1 MATQKKIHN
10 LHYNA
15 GFLSGQDKTELL
27 TWLKTLHPIWEFR
40 FSKNNPPPPE
50 DEQRRLLRPVYW
62 LGNWQFACLDYFH
75 PPKGI
80 DFRCVKAE
88 VFPPVLQKLVNKME
102 ESARRMYHGAD
113 MPTKWHL
120 NTCLV
125 NFYGDEMIDGKKIDN
140 ARVGD
145 HQDFEP
151 GPVASLSLGER
162 AFFQFVHGKEK
173 DLQKKVVHEQWLT
186 DGSML
191 IFGGKKWKEET
202 FHRVQRVENKGVF
215 QFPLSFDNFFTRRI
229 NFTFRYVPIEHIL
242 PLNKFPAPFIEDVL
256 PYVKEL
262 APFSR
267 HFAKILDDLNQK

>member
-1 MATQKKIHN
+1 MLYYCQ
-10 LHYNA
+10 
-15 GFLSGQDKTELL
+15 
-27 TWLKTLHPIWEFR
+27 
-40 FSKNNPPPPE
+40 
-50 DEQRRLLRPVYW
+50 
-62 LGNWQFACLDYFH
+62 
-75 PPKGI
+75 
-80 DFRCVKAE
+80 
-88 VFPPVLQKLVNKME
+88 
-102 ESARRMYHGAD
+102 
-113 MPTKWHL
+113 
-120 NTCLV
+120 
-125 NFYGDEMIDGKKIDN
+125 
-140 ARVGD
+140 
-145 HQDFEP
+145 
-151 GPVASLSLGER
+151 
-162 AFFQFVHGKEK
+162 

-202 FHRVQRVENKGVF
+202 FHRVQRVEDKGVF